1 MALTVRRLTPDRR
14 ADFHALHS
22 EACNA
27 GWCCCVAWWVPTW
40 AGWGE
45 RTAEENRALRD
56 HLFDR
61 GEYDIVLLYEDERPV
76 ASCQVGPRD
85 RLEKLTRQLA
95 LEPDPDCHAITCFLV
110 APDRR
115 RRGRARVLLRGVLD
129 DLRARGVK
137 RVEAYPRRGADLPD
151 GEAWTGPAALY
162 AEEGF
167 TVLREDAT
175 HPVLSLSLRA
185 GGTRVGRPPE
195 A

>member
-1 MALTVRRLTPDRR
+1 MTLTVRRLTPDRR
-14 ADFHALHS
+14 ADFYALHA
-22 EACNA
+22 EACDA

-56 HLFDR
+56 HLFDH

-76 ASCQVGPRD
+76 ASCQVGRRD
-85 RLEKLTRQLA
+85 RLEKLVSQLG

-129 DLRARGVK
+129 DLRARGAR

-151 GEAWTGPAALY
+151 GELWTGPAGLY
-162 AEEGF
+162 EEAGF
-167 TVLREDAT
+167 RCIREHPT
-175 HPVLSLSLRA
+175 HPVLSLELA
-185 GGTRVGRPPE
+185 PGRRRP
-195 A
+195 